1 MLDIQYIRE
10 NHKKVKQA
18 ASNKNISVDIDELL
32 TLDQKRRELLQEIEK
47 LRKARNETA
56 AQMKNGIPAPEL
68 IAEGRR
74 IKQTLTELETVLGPI
89 DDSFMELLKQVPN
102 MPLDYVPVGATED
115 DNVVEKTVGGKP
127 QFDFKPKNHWEIAQ
141 AKGWL
146 DKERAAKISG
156 SRFAYLKGDLV
167 LLQFAIVRY
176 VMDQLSSEEVI
187 TKIVTDNKL
196 SVPTSPFQP
205 VIPPAA
211 MKTEPYEATGRL
223 KPKEITYKLTEDDL
237 WLNGSAEHPIVA
249 MYMNEILDEA
259 SLPIRYIGYSTSFRR
274 EAGTYGKDMEG
285 MLRMHQ
291 FDKLEMESFTTGES
305 GLEEH
310 KFMIAVQEYFMQQLG
325 LHYQILQKCTADIGD
340 ANAAGVDINT
350 WLPGQDQY
358 RETHSADY
366 MTDFQARS
374 LKTRVRRDS
383 GDIELVHTNDATALV
398 LSRAPIAIIENY
410 QTKDGD
416 VIIPEVL
423 RPYMNNRTIM
433 QTTRLS
439 LLNGG
444 ILKA

>member
-115 DNVVEKTVGGKP
+115 ENVIEKTVGEKP
-127 QFDFKPKNHWEIAQ
+127 SFAFEPKNHWEIAQ

-259 SLPIRYIGYSTSFRR
+259 RLPIRYIGYSTSFRR

-433 QTTRLS
+433 
-439 LLNGG
+439 
-444 ILKA
+444 

>member
-18 ASNKNISVDIDELL
+18 ASNKNVSVDIDELL

-259 SLPIRYIGYSTSFRR
+259 RLPIRYIGYSTSFRR

-433 QTTRLS
+433 
-439 LLNGG
+439 
-444 ILKA
+444 

>member
-410 QTKDGD
+410 QTKEGD
-416 VIIPEVL
+416 VVIPEVL

-433 QTTRLS
+433 
-439 LLNGG
+439 
-444 ILKA
+444 

>member
-410 QTKDGD
+410 QTKEGD
-416 VIIPEVL
+416 VVIPEVL

-433 QTTRLS
+433 QSIRLS
-439 LLNGG
+439 LINGG

>member
-176 VMDQLSSEEVI
+176 VMDQLSSEEV
-187 TKIVTDNKL
+187 
-196 SVPTSPFQP
+196 Q
-205 VIPPAA
+205 
-211 MKTEPYEATGRL
+211 
-223 KPKEITYKLTEDDL
+223 
-237 WLNGSAEHPIVA
+237 
-249 MYMNEILDEA
+249 
-259 SLPIRYIGYSTSFRR
+259 
-274 EAGTYGKDMEG
+274 
-285 MLRMHQ
+285 
-291 FDKLEMESFTTGES
+291 
-305 GLEEH
+305 
-310 KFMIAVQEYFMQQLG
+310 
-325 LHYQILQKCTADIGD
+325 
-340 ANAAGVDINT
+340 
-350 WLPGQDQY
+350 
-358 RETHSADY
+358 
-366 MTDFQARS
+366 
-374 LKTRVRRDS
+374 
-383 GDIELVHTNDATALV
+383 
-398 LSRAPIAIIENY
+398 
-410 QTKDGD
+410 
-416 VIIPEVL
+416 
-423 RPYMNNRTIM
+423 
-433 QTTRLS
+433 
-439 LLNGG
+439 
-444 ILKA
+444 

>member
-259 SLPIRYIGYSTSFRR
+259 RLPIRYIGYSTSFRR

-433 QTTRLS
+433 QSIRLS
-439 LLNGG
+439 LINGG

>member
-18 ASNKNISVDIDELL
+18 ASNKNVSVDIDELL
-32 TLDQKRRELLQEIEK
+32 TLDEKRRALLQQIEK

-56 AQMKNGIPAPEL
+56 AQMKNGVPAPEL

-74 IKQTLTELETVLGPI
+74 IKQALTELETVLGPI

-115 DNVVEKTVGGKP
+115 ENVIEKTVGEKP
-127 QFDFKPKNHWEIAQ
+127 SFAFEPKNHWEIAQ

-187 TKIVTDNKL
+187 AKIVTDNKL

-259 SLPIRYIGYSTSFRR
+259 RLPIRYIGYSTSFRR

-433 QTTRLS
+433 
-439 LLNGG
+439 
-444 ILKA
+444 

>member
-1 MLDIQYIRE
+1 MLDIQFIRE

-410 QTKDGD
+410 QTKEGD
-416 VIIPEVL
+416 VVIPEVL

-433 QTTRLS
+433 
-439 LLNGG
+439 
-444 ILKA
+444 

>member
-259 SLPIRYIGYSTSFRR
+259 RLPIRYIGYSTSFRR

-410 QTKDGD
+410 QTKEGD
-416 VIIPEVL
+416 VVIPEVL

-433 QTTRLS
+433 
-439 LLNGG
+439 
-444 ILKA
+444 

>member
-1 MLDIQYIRE
+1 
-10 NHKKVKQA
+10 
-18 ASNKNISVDIDELL
+18 
-32 TLDQKRRELLQEIEK
+32 
-47 LRKARNETA
+47 
-56 AQMKNGIPAPEL
+56 
-68 IAEGRR
+68 
-74 IKQTLTELETVLGPI
+74 
-89 DDSFMELLKQVPN
+89 
-102 MPLDYVPVGATED
+102 
-115 DNVVEKTVGGKP
+115 
-127 QFDFKPKNHWEIAQ
+127 
-141 AKGWL
+141 
-146 DKERAAKISG
+146 
-156 SRFAYLKGDLV
+156 
-167 LLQFAIVRY
+167 
-176 VMDQLSSEEVI
+176 
-187 TKIVTDNKL
+187 
-196 SVPTSPFQP
+196 
-205 VIPPAA
+205 

-237 WLNGSAEHPIVA
+237 WLNGSAEHPFVA

-259 SLPIRYIGYSTSFRR
+259 RLPIRYIGYSTSFRR

-423 RPYMNNRTIM
+423 RPYMNNRTKIK
-433 QTTRLS
+433 TTRLS

>member
-74 IKQTLTELETVLGPI
+74 IKQALTELETVLGPI

-259 SLPIRYIGYSTSFRR
+259 RLPIRYIGYSTSFRR

-433 QTTRLS
+433 
-439 LLNGG
+439 
-444 ILKA
+444 

>member
-18 ASNKNISVDIDELL
+18 ASNKNVSVDIDELL

-259 SLPIRYIGYSTSFRR
+259 RLPIRYIGYSTSFRR

-444 ILKA
+444 ILRA

>member
-433 QTTRLS
+433 
-439 LLNGG
+439 
-444 ILKA
+444 

>member
-259 SLPIRYIGYSTSFRR
+259 RLPIRYIGYSTSFRR

-444 ILKA
+444 ILRA

>member
-18 ASNKNISVDIDELL
+18 ASNKNVSVDIDELL

-74 IKQTLTELETVLGPI
+74 IKQALTELETVLGPI

-398 LSRAPIAIIENY
+398 LSRAPIAIIENN

-433 QTTRLS
+433 
-439 LLNGG
+439 
-444 ILKA
+444 

>member
-259 SLPIRYIGYSTSFRR
+259 RLPIRYIGYSTSFRR

-423 RPYMNNRTIM
+423 RPYMNNRTKIK
-433 QTTRLS
+433 TTRLS

>member
-259 SLPIRYIGYSTSFRR
+259 RLPIRYIGYSTSFRR

-433 QTTRLS
+433 
-439 LLNGG
+439 
-444 ILKA
+444 

>member
-18 ASNKNISVDIDELL
+18 ASNKNVSVDIDELL
-32 TLDQKRRELLQEIEK
+32 TLDEKRRALLQQIEK

-56 AQMKNGIPAPEL
+56 AQMKNGVPAPEL

-74 IKQTLTELETVLGPI
+74 IKQALTELETVLGPI

-259 SLPIRYIGYSTSFRR
+259 RLPIRYIGYSTSFRR

-433 QTTRLS
+433 
-439 LLNGG
+439 
-444 ILKA
+444 